1 MGQGRARLTIPSTT
15 LDRFLCAFANY
26 GWPKDSSDNNHIVA
40 MDAWVRKHRVFARM
54 APATSLRSPVLTKG
68 LGEWQGIMRFLW
80 DLPPSER
87 SSLALSIFSWYGA
100 FLQWPTGCGYDRPKF
115 ETTIR
120 RLFDRADQRGQTSI
134 GLKPDGF
141 MQALREVLEVVP
153 RMRKCGRPDC
163 QHPFFLAKRS
173 SDVYCCKECAL
184 WGKRKSNLKSWQK
197 NWKRWPSSRWRAKG
211 GRKKYGKGK
220 RQ

>member
-1 MGQGRARLTIPSTT
+1 MSQGRFNEKIPSKT

-26 GWPKDSSDNNHIVA
+26 GWPREASDSGLGAAIDGWLQS
-40 MDAWVRKHRVFARM
+40 HRVFSRM
-54 APATSLRSPVLTKG
+54 APA
-68 LGEWQGIMRFLW
+68 
-80 DLPPSER
+80 DLPCPSTPGWNTAGWQMLVR
-87 SSLALSIFSWYGA
+87 MVYKSPRYKTDLAANLLSLYGTVLLTPKGAINPLYLDVKSRDRYYFRALRG
-100 FLQWPTGCGYDRPKF
+100 
-115 ETTIR
+115 ETR
-120 RLFDRADQRGQTSI
+120 I
-134 GLKPDGF
+134 GFNPDGF
-141 MQALREVLEVVP
+141 MRALRRVLEVVP
-153 RMRKCGRPDC
+153 RMRRCGRPDC